1 MTTIKDWERAS
12 EAMENISRIIDTLYG
27 IGCLTDEE
35 IEIFETS
42 ENALCMYLV
51 LSKEACVNE

>member
-1 MTTIKDWERAS
+1 MTTVKDWDRAS

-42 ENALCMYLV
+42 ENALRMYLM
-51 LSKEACVNE
+51 LSKED

>member
-1 MTTIKDWERAS
+1 MTTVKDWDRAS
-12 EAMENISRIIDTLYG
+12 EAMENISRIMDTLYG

-42 ENALCMYLV
+42 ENALCMYLM

>member
-12 EAMENISRIIDTLYG
+12 EAMENIRRIMDTLYG

-42 ENALCMYLV
+42 ENILCMYLA
-51 LSKEACVNE
+51 LSKEACVDE

>member
-1 MTTIKDWERAS
+1 MTTIKDWDRAS
-12 EAMENISRIIDTLYG
+12 EAMENISRIIDTLCG

-35 IEIFETS
+35 IEIFESS
-42 ENALCMYLV
+42 ENVLCMYLL

>member
-1 MTTIKDWERAS
+1 MTTVKDWERAS
-12 EAMENISRIIDTLYG
+12 EAMENISRIMDTLYG

-42 ENALCMYLV
+42 ENALRMYLM
-51 LSKEACVNE
+51 LSRED

>member
-12 EAMENISRIIDTLYG
+12 EAMGNISRIIDILYG

-35 IEIFETS
+35 IEIFKTS
-42 ENALCMYLV
+42 ENALCMYLS
-51 LSKEACVNE
+51 LSKETCINE